1 MAILAKSKS
10 LLCYYIFTMVFL
22 EQCVHKDLFDLL
34 NLKAALSCY
43 IKFTIQSIVK
53 IKTQTYLYKYIYPH
67 RLHIYIY
74 SLEKMCHEKRKE
86 DQLKTVRND
95 RTLLA
100 RYRSHVSVN
109 YNTYTAWNSC
119 MWREINSWRSQCP
132 TRNQLYSFSRY
143 SFSHLYR
150 LRRFFN
156 SMSFRAARARRH
168 THIDAEPLT
177 PPHSPAADK
186 PLSWPRAYGPS
197 ALYARRTRIFDRTLS
212 IYCESPS
219 SESVGTCV
227 RERARKRERETMLS
241 RSPRGGLYVRVVANC
256 AKCAFSATVSAN
268 ECFFFLR
275 GGKERKEGGERA
287 RRERSMNVLSR
298 RSGTLRSKGRRLTI
312 Y

>member
-109 YNTYTAWNSC
+109 YNTYTAWNPC
-119 MWREINSWRSQCP
+119 MWREINNWRSQCP

-227 RERARKRERETMLS
+227 RERARKRERERDHAFEISKRWALCA
-241 RSPRGGLYVRVVANC
+241 RGSKLRQMRVFRYCVSERVFF
-256 AKCAFSATVSAN
+256 FSSGRKRKKGRWRAGKEGKVN
-268 ECFFFLR
+268 ECPFKTFWYIA
-275 GGKERKEGGERA
+275 K
-287 RRERSMNVLSR
+287 
-298 RSGTLRSKGRRLTI
+298 
-312 Y
+312 